1 MEVNMKKTFISFLM
15 AFAIAVTGV
24 FAAMPIVAVMDL
36 ENKSGWSGYDV
47 GVGMA
52 DMLVTELMGTKRV
65 KVIER
70 EQLKKVMEEQQLGM
84 SGMITPQTA
93 AKIGKLLGCQYIIT
107 GSVTEYGTSSG
118 GAAAMGIGIKKNTA
132 TAALDIRAI
141 DTSSGEILAAVSG
154 KGSKSSGQL
163 DLSGGGLPTDVS
175 IGSPDF
181 NSSQIGQAVRAACK
195 QAADKMVESFSS
207 EWTSSIVKVE
217 GKIVT
222 ISGGNNAGLKK
233 GDVFVVMRKGEAMTD
248 PDTGEDLGSEDTEVG
263 KIKVTEVLEKMSKAI
278 ILQGDNVQRG
288 DIVKKAK

>member
-1 MEVNMKKTFISFLM
+1 MKKIIF
-15 AFAIAVTGV
+15 AFWVMLIVINANA

-36 ENKSGWSGYDV
+36 ENKSSWAGSEIGS
-47 GVGMA
+47 GMA

-93 AKIGKLLGCQYIIT
+93 AQIGKLLGCQYIIT
-107 GSVTEYGTSSG
+107 GSITEYGTSSG

-132 TAALDIRAI
+132 VAALDIRAI
-141 DTSSGEILAAVSG
+141 NTSTGEILAAVSG

-163 DLSGGGLPTDVS
+163 DLSGNGLPTDVAL
-175 IGSPDF
+175 GSPEF
-181 NSSQIGQAVRAACK
+181 NSSQIGQAVRGACK
-195 QAADKMVESFSS
+195 QAADKMVTSFSG
-207 EWTSSIVKVE
+207 EWSSSIVKVE
-217 GKIVT
+217 DKVVT
-222 ISGGNNAGLKK
+222 ISGGVNAGLKK

-248 PDTGEDLGSEDTEVG
+248 PDTGEVLGSEDKEVG
-263 KIKVTEVLEKMSKAI
+263 KIKITDVLEKMSKAVV
-278 ILQGDNVQRG
+278 LQGEGVQRG